1 MDVGHIIEEREK
13 THGPYREKAQWA
25 QNMKKAMRCPDG
37 WDNLLP
43 YQRES
48 LDMIA
53 SKIARALYGDP
64 TEIDHWR
71 DIAGY
76 AQLVVRELEEAYGR
90 VR

>member
-1 MDVGHIIEEREK
+1 MDVAHVIAEREK
-13 THGPYREKAQWA
+13 THGPYKDKAQWA
-25 QNMKKAMRCPDG
+25 QNMKRAMRCPDG
-37 WDNLLP
+37 WDNLTP

-53 SKIARALYGDP
+53 SKIARALYGDAM
-64 TEIDHWR
+64 EVDHWR

-76 AQLVVRELEEAYGR
+76 AQLVVRELEGSNAS